1 MASRGVLV
9 IGALWVAGATAAT
22 SVGLVAVRLVGNA
35 VGDQVSAPLTT
46 KAVQQALSSA
56 APAGAPSEVP
66 EGPPSQSS
74 EEGDVRTVST
84 AGGVVS
90 ARCRDQVPALLYA
103 TPGDGYRTQR
113 RGTRSAVVVQF
124 VGSSSQV
131 TLTLSCRG
139 EDLLA
144 ATRTEPVG
152 TTRTSPPPAT
162 TVPVPAPESPSPEP
176 RERPEPSQQPE
187 PSETPEPGDRGTDG

>member
-46 KAVQQALSSA
+46 KAVQQALSSVS
-56 APAGAPSEVP
+56 PGAVPSEAP
-66 EGPPSQSS
+66 EGRPSQFA

-90 ARCRDQVPALLYA
+90 ARCRDQLPALLYA
-103 TPGDGYRTQR
+103 TPGDGYQTQR
-113 RGTRSAVVVQF
+113 RGTRTAVVVRF
-124 VGSSSQV
+124 VGSSRQV

-144 ATRTEPVG
+144 ATRTDPVG
-152 TTRTSPPPAT
+152 TTRTSPPPAR

-176 RERPEPSQQPE
+176 SQQPE
-187 PSETPEPGDRGTDG
+187 PRETPQSGDRGMDS